1 MKPWRHRNMISW
13 VRRHDPS
20 WQVRLLD
27 LVAGSPRHIT
37 RFIRPELVPKAL
49 VDGILDFGARNAAE
63 HVSDMARLPLL
74 IEYGGV
80 W

>member
-1 MKPWRHRNMISW
+1 MISW

-20 WQVRLLD
+20 WQVCLLD
-27 LVAGSPRHIT
+27 LVAGSPRHVT
-37 RFIRPELVPKAL
+37 RFIRPELLPKAL
-49 VDGILDFGARNAAE
+49 VGDELDFGARNAAE
-63 HVSDMARLPLL
+63 HVSDMVRLPLS